1 MDDQFEEWWDKS
13 EYDFMGFETSRGC
26 ARAAFKAGA
35 LAMRERAAKEV
46 PTNWCD
52 PMLTGKG
59 APNDLHCPSVE
70 YVLNEILKAIRA
82 LPVSE

>member
-35 LAMRERAAKEV
+35 LAMRERAAKV
-46 PTNWCD
+46 PDIYAGMEHFWYAA
-52 PMLTGKG
+52 K
-59 APNDLHCPSVE
+59 
-70 YVLNEILKAIRA
+70 IRA
-82 LPVSE
+82 IPIDG